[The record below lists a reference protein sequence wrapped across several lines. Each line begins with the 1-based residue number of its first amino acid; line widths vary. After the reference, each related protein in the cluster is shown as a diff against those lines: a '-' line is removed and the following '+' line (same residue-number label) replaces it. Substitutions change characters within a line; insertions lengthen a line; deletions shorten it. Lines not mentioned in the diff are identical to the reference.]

1 MSDTKRSGTVANAEK
16 VNTISPQKLGTV
28 SPIKQPTLNRL
39 ANLSGQSPPSLQRFS
54 SQMVGQKVS
63 PQGINKRQTTRMDFL
78 AGNRKPS
85 SHAFPLMNDANVLS
99 TNEELYEFE
108 NRLRE
113 VIAELTKPIYD
124 K

>member
-1 MSDTKRSGTVANAEK
+1 MTN
-16 VNTISPQKLGTV
+16 
-28 SPIKQPTLNRL
+28 LNRV
-39 ANLSGQSPPSLQRFS
+39 NNVSGQSPPTLQRFS

-63 PQGINKRQTTRMDFL
+63 PQGLAINKRQTNNRMDFL

-85 SHAFPLMNDANVLS
+85 SHAFPLMNDANVMS
-99 TNEELYEFE
+99 TSEELFEFE